1 MELLD
6 KIYRPIRI
14 ILCDTD
20 KGILPEYLEIAR
32 KTGGSVHTLKEDIVD
47 LIKKKEGETIVA
59 GGRKYKVKDG
69 RVTATN

>member
-1 MELLD
+1 LD

-20 KGILPEYLEIAR
+20 KGILPEYLEIAS

-59 GGRKYKVKDG
+59 GGKKYKIQGGKIVQGK
-69 RVTATN
+69 